1 MNLIAK
7 RLIGLTIAYIG
18 TGDDLDPE
26 IFIRSQIEKT
36 LHKNIKHL
44 SKKDIPLLAKE
55 IEKNIAKI
63 IGADG
68 AKKYIIHMKLLCR

>member
-18 TGDDLDPE
+18 KGDDLDPE
-26 IFIRSQIEKT
+26 MFIRSQIKKT
-36 LHKNIKHL
+36 LHKGVNQL
-44 SKKDIPLLAKE
+44 SKKDIPLLDKDM
-55 IEKNIAKI
+55 EKSIAKI

-68 AKKYIIHMKLLCR
+68 AKKNTLFA